1 MKKKIRL
8 VLGQPIDAPFAN
20 SIPVMLVLAVLFIAG
35 SVLLWS
41 DAGDTLFL
49 SRESAQVRE
58 ITVEKCEA
66 VGEDSYV
73 PRVEIVSTEGEMF
86 TVLKSQVGRLFDA
99 VCAAVEPGDEI
110 TLRLSR
116 KGSVLEIQE
125 DDLVHLDFD
134 QSKRSAVWDVFV
146 SAGSAL
152 VFDLLAALL
161 IVRSIIMRMN
171 RKGSFRFGP
180 AR

>member
-1 MKKKIRL
+1 MKTKIRL
-8 VLGQPIDAPFAN
+8 ILGQQLDAPFAN
-20 SIPVMLVLAVLFIAG
+20 SIPVMLVLAVLFMAG

-41 DAGDTLFL
+41 SAGDTLFL
-49 SRESAQVRE
+49 SRESAEVRE
-58 ITVEKCEA
+58 ITVESCTVA
-66 VGEDSYV
+66 GQDSYV
-73 PRVEIVSTEGEMF
+73 PRVEIVSTDAEMF
-86 TVLKSQVGRLFDA
+86 TLLESQVGSMIETVGA
-99 VCAAVEPGDEI
+99 EIEPGDRI

-116 KGSVLEIQE
+116 KGNVLEIQE

-134 QSKRSAVWDVFV
+134 SSKKSAVWDILV

-161 IVRSIIMRMN
+161 IARALVLKMN